1 MKNPRKQ
8 IFDPKNQIH
17 WESYSNMKKRV
28 AEEDA
33 KKKEAKNTIK
43 KKTVEKEKGK

>member
-1 MKNPRKQ
+1 MKNVKYP
-8 IFDPKNQIH
+8 IP

-33 KKKEAKNTIK
+33 KKKIAKKTTNKKAVK
-43 KKTVEKEKGK
+43 KKKGE

>member
-1 MKNPRKQ
+1 MKDAKYP
-8 IFDPKNQIH
+8 IP

-33 KKKEAKNTIK
+33 KKKEAKKTTD
-43 KKTVEKEKGK
+43 KKTVKKKKGK